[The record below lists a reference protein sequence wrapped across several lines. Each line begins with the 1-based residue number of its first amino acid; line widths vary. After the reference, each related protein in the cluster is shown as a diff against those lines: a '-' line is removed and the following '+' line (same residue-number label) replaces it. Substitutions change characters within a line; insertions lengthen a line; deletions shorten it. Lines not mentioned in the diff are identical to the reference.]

1 MARILI
7 TGGAG
12 FIGSHLAAN
21 VLRAGDSVVV
31 LDNFEFVDS
40 RQESSGA
47 GKPYESPK
55 DSPAVETATSPEPET
70 PPSPEPETP
79 PVSPANDP
87 DLEEDVPF

>member
-1 MARILI
+1 M
-7 TGGAG
+7 
-12 FIGSHLAAN
+12 
-21 VLRAGDSVVV
+21 V

-55 DSPAVETATSPEPET
+55 DSPAVETATSPEPQT
-70 PPSPEPETP
+70 PSSP
-79 PVSPANDP
+79 PADDP